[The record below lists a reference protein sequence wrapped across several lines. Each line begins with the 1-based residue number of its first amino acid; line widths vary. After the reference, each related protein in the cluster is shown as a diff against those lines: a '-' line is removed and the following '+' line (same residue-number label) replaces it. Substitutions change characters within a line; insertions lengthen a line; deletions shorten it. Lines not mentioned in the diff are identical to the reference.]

1 MRRLTPRYW
10 LEFSIIDSGP
20 MSAQGP
26 FCGAMDHLRKSKAQ
40 SACQKKQGSLCL
52 KPSQKEQGSLSLR
65 TTPERARF
73 TLLRKRLNL
82 TLLQQLK
89 SEAPK
94 QTSNSAEHQFSEQG
108 SVSRPKF
115 TFYCP
120 CKVENR
126 VCAVSAGLTSRY
138 WVEKLLVLSA
148 QTGLFVVLM
157 DHRTTL
163 ERARLSRLG
172 KKSKVHSA

>member
-1 MRRLTPRYW
+1 MYW
-10 LEFSIIDSGP
+10 LEFSIIDSVP

-26 FCGAMDHLRKSKAQ
+26 FCGAMNRIRKSKAQ
-40 SACQKKQGSLCL
+40 SAGQKEQGSLCL

-73 TLLRKRLNL
+73 TLLRKRLNG

-108 SVSRPKF
+108 SVSRPEF

-120 CKVENR
+120 GKVQNSIRGLRR
-126 VCAVSAGLTSRY
+126 VHLSSAM
-138 WVEKLLVLSA
+138 KADAQVL
-148 QTGLFVVLM
+148 
-157 DHRTTL
+157 
-163 ERARLSRLG
+163 ARIS
-172 KKSKVHSA
+172 